1 MGCLAVEVSYRPTN
15 ETEREKIM
23 TSQIVIQV
31 PMTEA
36 EMDEYVGTEC
46 EEYQEGC
53 VVCDTWV
60 EWEGNDGVIDV
71 MVNRDK
77 LVNWILSGVGL

>member
-23 TSQIVIQV
+23 TTQIMIQV

-53 VVCDTWV
+53 PICDRWI
-60 EWEGNDGVIDV
+60 EWEEYDGVVSV
-71 MVNRDK
+71 MVDKDK
-77 LVNWILSGVGL
+77 LVNWILMGEGL